1 MKKILLFLIAL
12 GLFACSGGLS
22 NSKAESIVK
31 KALSEKPDY
40 GIVYIETGEF
50 ISKNFGEKQLDLY
63 KELESKGYIKIEK
76 RHKNIGVPY
85 NRISPIVT
93 EEFYRISLT
102 DKSKEY
108 LLETEEKSNIYR
120 KNDFINVNKMKAYDI
135 ELEKVSNVHLD
146 NLGNTAQGEVTL
158 VKKNKTPFDIF
169 NENKADY
176 FSSIVVFI
184 KTTDDGWVLNR
195 R

>member
-22 NSKAESIVK
+22 YSKADSIVK

>member
-31 KALSEKPDY
+31 KALSEKADY
-40 GIVYIETGEF
+40 GIVDIETGEF
-50 ISKNFGEKQLDLY
+50 ISKNFEEKLLALY
-63 KELESKGYIKIEK
+63 KELESKGYMKIEK
-76 RHKNIGVPY
+76 IHKNIGIPY
-85 NRISPIVT
+85 SRTISPIVT

-158 VKKNKTPFDIF
+158 VKKNKTPFDIL

-176 FSSIVVFI
+176 FSSVVIFI
-184 KTTDDGWVLNR
+184 KTTDNGWVLMR
-195 R
+195 

>member
-158 VKKNKTPFDIF
+158 VKKNKTPFDIL

-176 FSSIVVFI
+176 FSSVVIFI
-184 KTTDDGWVLNR
+184 KTTDDGWVLMR
-195 R
+195 

>member
-1 MKKILLFLIAL
+1 MFRRLVKL
-12 GLFACSGGLS
+12 
-22 NSKAESIVK
+22 K
-31 KALSEKPDY
+31 KALSEKADY
-40 GIVYIETGEF
+40 GIVDIETGEF
-50 ISKNFGEKQLDLY
+50 ISKNFEKKLLALY
-63 KELESKGYIKIEK
+63 KELESKGYVKIEK
-76 RHKNIGVPY
+76 IHKNIGIPY
-85 NRISPIVT
+85 SRTISPIVT

-158 VKKNKTPFDIF
+158 VKKNKTPFDIL

-176 FSSIVVFI
+176 FSSVVIFI
-184 KTTDDGWVLNR
+184 KTTDDGWVLMR
-195 R
+195 

>member
-108 LLETEEKSNIYR
+108 LLETEEKSNIHR